1 MGLNS
6 FREFVASGYPFHS
19 AKIPLAIRPWRGLQA
34 AASRLVS
41 MPGACDP
48 WLADDWELERIPAY
62 IESNPVRVGSVD
74 RAQIPIGQRRKSVET
89 SLDAADTSGRANPAS
104 INAYGGPAPQCA
116 PNSLA
121 ESKGY
126 PLEEISKCLCS

>member
-41 MPGACDP
+41 MPGACDH
-48 WLADDWELERIPAY
+48 WLADAWELERIPAY
-62 IESNPVRVGSVD
+62 IESNPVRVGSMD
-74 RAQIPIGQRRKSVET
+74 RAQIPIVRRKSVET
-89 SLDAADTSGRANPAS
+89 SLDAADTSVRATHAS
-104 INAYGGPAPQCA
+104 MAHSASQTL
-116 PNSLA
+116 LA
-121 ESKGY
+121 ESKG
-126 PLEEISKCLCS
+126 PMI

>member
-1 MGLNS
+1 
-6 FREFVASGYPFHS
+6 
-19 AKIPLAIRPWRGLQA
+19 
-34 AASRLVS
+34 
-41 MPGACDP
+41 MPGACDH
-48 WLADDWELERIPAY
+48 WLADGWELERIPAY
-62 IESNPVRVGSVD
+62 LESNPVRVGSVD

-89 SLDAADTSGRANPAS
+89 SLDAADTSVRATHAS